1 MFKSIKS
8 VASIKSSKFNKF
20 AAASTALY
28 GGLMQAARAAE
39 GEINSELLGTFGCS
53 IYTFLTGPLAV
64 WAFILVVVG
73 TLLIGLVA
81 KIDFSKIIVVIVIFA
96 LIQGIGTWVMGVDSV
111 ASKLGTTSCLTE

>member
-53 IYTFLTGPLAV
+53 IYTFLT
-64 WAFILVVVG
+64 
-73 TLLIGLVA
+73 
-81 KIDFSKIIVVIVIFA
+81 
-96 LIQGIGTWVMGVDSV
+96 
-111 ASKLGTTSCLTE
+111 